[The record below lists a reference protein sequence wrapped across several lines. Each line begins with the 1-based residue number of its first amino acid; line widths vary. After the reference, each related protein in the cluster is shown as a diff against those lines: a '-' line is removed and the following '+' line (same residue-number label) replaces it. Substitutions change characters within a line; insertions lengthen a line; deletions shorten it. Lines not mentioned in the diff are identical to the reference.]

1 MRSLAVL
8 ALLVLP
14 IGSAPAEAHGGHPPA
29 VREARDWA
37 RDQLHRGNWR
47 CLDRLWDR
55 ESQWR
60 PRAFNP
66 ATGATGIAQAVP
78 GRNMAKVGR
87 SRLDPITSDWRTD
100 PLTQVRWGLRY
111 IRGRY
116 GTPCHALHFQL
127 RRGWY

>member
-1 MRSLAVL
+1 MKSLAVL

-14 IGSAPAEAHGGHPPA
+14 IGSAPADAHGPYPPA
-29 VREARDWA
+29 VREARAWA

-55 ESQWR
+55 ESHWS
-60 PRAFNP
+60 PRSFNP
-66 ATGATGIAQAVP
+66 SSGALGIAQAVP
-78 GRNMAKVGR
+78 GSKMAKVPR
-87 SRLDPITSDWRTD
+87 SRVDPITSDWRTD

-111 IRGRY
+111 IRARY
-116 GTPCHALHFQL
+116 GTPCHARHFQL